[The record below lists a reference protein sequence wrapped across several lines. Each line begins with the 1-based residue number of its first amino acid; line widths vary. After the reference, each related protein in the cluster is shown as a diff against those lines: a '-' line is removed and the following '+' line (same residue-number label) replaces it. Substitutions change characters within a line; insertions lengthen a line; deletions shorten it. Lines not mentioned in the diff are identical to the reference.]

1 MCPIWRVLVMEDVL
15 GFCALVLTIL
25 MSLAIAV
32 WFCCSI
38 VESIV
43 KMRRRHKKLRYK
55 ALLRD
60 NKRLKSRLVEA
71 VEEHVRLR
79 KRFRY
84 KALLRENERL
94 KSLLAEAAEE
104 NVHLKR
110 YHAEIIRRKINGVS
124 GTLRNGTR
132 RHARELP
139 PGGI

>member
-1 MCPIWRVLVMEDVL
+1 MCPIWRVLGMEDVL

-38 VESIV
+38 GESIV
-43 KMRRRHKKLRYK
+43 KMRRRHKKLR
-55 ALLRD
+55 
-60 NKRLKSRLVEA
+60 
-71 VEEHVRLR
+71 H
-79 KRFRY
+79 

-124 GTLRNGTR
+124 GTPRNGTR
-132 RHARELP
+132 RHTRELP
-139 PGGI
+139 PGGIIGL